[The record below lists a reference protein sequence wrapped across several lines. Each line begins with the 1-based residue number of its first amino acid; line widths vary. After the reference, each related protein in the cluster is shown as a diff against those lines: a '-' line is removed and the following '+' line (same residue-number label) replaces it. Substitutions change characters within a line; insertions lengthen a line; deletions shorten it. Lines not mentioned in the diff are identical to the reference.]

1 MRKKRRSSAR
11 TVLLGMA
18 TLAALTVSACAPTPD
33 PADLVLLGG
42 SVVTLSEA
50 GVAEGIAIRGD
61 RIVAV
66 GSSSEVRAYVGPETR
81 VVELDGRSVIPGLA
95 DNHFHGI
102 GGGPGVDLSKTRS
115 IADVIEAVAAR
126 AAEIPAGEVIRTNSD
141 WHEGQLAEQTLPYRD
156 DLDRATSDHAVVVVR
171 GGHEYIL
178 NSAALARWSIDESTP
193 AVSGGR
199 IGRYEDG
206 RLNGELVDRAK
217 NFVVLPPV
225 PERAEADMLAA
236 LAESHRTLN
245 SRGLTSIRYPGS
257 SPLQYS
263 ALQQLKETERLNIR
277 VEFLFR
283 APRSPQSLE
292 QIMNEWPAPGAG
304 DAWLKIGGV
313 KLGVDGG
320 FEGGLMRE
328 PYEEP
333 WGEGGA
339 FSGLQTVSRE
349 PFVETVRALHASGW
363 RVATHAV
370 GDAAIDLVLDAYE
383 VANAD
388 APLQGLRWVIEH
400 GFIPRDD
407 QFPRMR
413 ALGLS
418 VSAQDHLYL
427 AAPSLAEYWGED
439 RAAWTTPLRAYL
451 DADISVSLGTDS
463 PVVPYDPWWVLHH
476 FTTRETIS
484 AGVFGADQRVTR
496 LEALRAATEGY
507 AYLTFSEDERG
518 SLEVGKLAD
527 LAVTAMDYLTCADP
541 CLESMQVDLTVV
553 GGRIV
558 WER

>member
-1 MRKKRRSSAR
+1 
-11 TVLLGMA
+11 MA

-102 GGGPGVDLSKTRS
+102 GGGPGVDLSRARS
-115 IADVIEAVAAR
+115 IADVVEAVAAR
-126 AAEIPAGEVIRTNSD
+126 AAEIRAGEVIRTNSD

-193 AVSGGR
+193 AVAGGR

-206 RLNGELVDRAK
+206 RLNGELVDHAK

-225 PERAEADMLAA
+225 PERSEADMLAA

-257 SPLQYS
+257 SPSQYS

-277 VEFLFR
+277 VEFLLR
-283 APRSPQSLE
+283 APRSPQSLA

-339 FSGLQTVSRE
+339 FSGLQTVPRE

-451 DADISVSLGTDS
+451 DADIPVSLGTDS

>member
-1 MRKKRRSSAR
+1 
-11 TVLLGMA
+11 MA

-102 GGGPGVDLSKTRS
+102 GGGPGVDLSRTRS
-115 IADVIEAVAAR
+115 IADVVEAVAAR

-225 PERAEADMLAA
+225 PERSEADMLAA

-257 SPLQYS
+257 SPFQYS

-277 VEFLFR
+277 VEFLLR
-283 APRSPQSLE
+283 APRSPQSLA

-339 FSGLQTVSRE
+339 FSGLQTVPRE

-451 DADISVSLGTDS
+451 DADIPVSLGTDS

>member
-1 MRKKRRSSAR
+1 MRTKRRSSAR
-11 TVLLGMA
+11 TVPLGMA

-102 GGGPGVDLSKTRS
+102 GGGPGVDLSRTRS

-126 AAEIPAGEVIRTNSD
+126 AAEIRAGEVIRTNSD

-225 PERAEADMLAA
+225 PERSEADMLAA

-277 VEFLFR
+277 VEFLLR
-283 APRSPQSLE
+283 APRSPQSLA

-339 FSGLQTVSRE
+339 FSGLQTVPRE

-451 DADISVSLGTDS
+451 DADIPVSLGTDS

>member
-1 MRKKRRSSAR
+1 
-11 TVLLGMA
+11 MA

-102 GGGPGVDLSKTRS
+102 GGGPGVDLSRARS
-115 IADVIEAVAAR
+115 IADVVEAVAAR
-126 AAEIPAGEVIRTNSD
+126 AAEIRAGEVIRTNSD

-225 PERAEADMLAA
+225 PERSEADMLAA

-263 ALQQLKETERLNIR
+263 ALQQLKETERLNVR
-277 VEFLFR
+277 VEFLLR
-283 APRSPQSLE
+283 APRSPQSLA

-339 FSGLQTVSRE
+339 FSGLQTVPRE

-451 DADISVSLGTDS
+451 DADIPVSLGTDS

>member
-1 MRKKRRSSAR
+1 MRTKRRSSAR
-11 TVLLGMA
+11 TVPLGMA

-102 GGGPGVDLSKTRS
+102 GGGPGVDLSRARS
-115 IADVIEAVAAR
+115 IADVVEAVAAR
-126 AAEIPAGEVIRTNSD
+126 AAEIRAGEVIRTNSD

-225 PERAEADMLAA
+225 PERSEADMLAA

-277 VEFLFR
+277 VEFLLR
-283 APRSPQSLE
+283 APRSPQSLA

-339 FSGLQTVSRE
+339 FSGLQTVPRE

-418 VSAQDHLYL
+418 VSAQDHLYV

-451 DADISVSLGTDS
+451 DADIPVSLGTDS

>member
-1 MRKKRRSSAR
+1 
-11 TVLLGMA
+11 MA

-102 GGGPGVDLSKTRS
+102 GGGPGVDLSRTRS

-178 NSAALARWSIDESTP
+178 NSVALARWSIDESTP

-225 PERAEADMLAA
+225 PERSEADMLAA

-277 VEFLFR
+277 VEFLLR

-339 FSGLQTVSRE
+339 FSGLQTVPRE

-451 DADISVSLGTDS
+451 DADIPVSLGTDS

>member
-1 MRKKRRSSAR
+1 
-11 TVLLGMA
+11 MA

-102 GGGPGVDLSKTRS
+102 GGGPGVDLSRTRS
-115 IADVIEAVAAR
+115 IADVVEAVAAR
-126 AAEIPAGEVIRTNSD
+126 AAEIRAGEVIRTNSD

-225 PERAEADMLAA
+225 PERSEADMLAA

-257 SPLQYS
+257 SPFQYG

-277 VEFLFR
+277 VEFLLR
-283 APRSPQSLE
+283 APRSPQSLA

-339 FSGLQTVSRE
+339 FSGLQTVPRE

-451 DADISVSLGTDS
+451 DADIPVSLGTDS

>member
-1 MRKKRRSSAR
+1 MRTKRRSSAR
-11 TVLLGMA
+11 TVPLGMA

-102 GGGPGVDLSKTRS
+102 GGGPGVDLSRTRS
-115 IADVIEAVAAR
+115 IADVVEAVAAR
-126 AAEIPAGEVIRTNSD
+126 AAEIRAGEVIRTNSD

-225 PERAEADMLAA
+225 PERSEADMLAA

-277 VEFLFR
+277 VEFLLR
-283 APRSPQSLE
+283 APRSPQSLA
-292 QIMNEWPAPGAG
+292 QIMSEWPAPGEG

-339 FSGLQTVSRE
+339 FSGLQTVPRE

-451 DADISVSLGTDS
+451 DADIPVSLGTDS

>member
-1 MRKKRRSSAR
+1 
-11 TVLLGMA
+11 MA

-66 GSSSEVRAYVGPETR
+66 GSSSEVRAYVGPQTR

-193 AVSGGR
+193 AVAGGR

-225 PERAEADMLAA
+225 PERSEADMLAA

-257 SPLQYS
+257 SPSQYS

-277 VEFLFR
+277 VEFLLR
-283 APRSPQSLE
+283 APRSPQPLA

-339 FSGLQTVSRE
+339 FSGLQTVPRE

-451 DADISVSLGTDS
+451 DADIPVSLGTDS

>member
-1 MRKKRRSSAR
+1 
-11 TVLLGMA
+11 MA

-102 GGGPGVDLSKTRS
+102 GGGPGVDLSRTRS
-115 IADVIEAVAAR
+115 IADVVEAVAAR
-126 AAEIPAGEVIRTNSD
+126 AAEIRAGEVIRTNSD

-225 PERAEADMLAA
+225 PERSEADMLAA

-277 VEFLFR
+277 VEFLLR
-283 APRSPQSLE
+283 APRSPQSLA

-339 FSGLQTVSRE
+339 FSGLQTVPRE

-451 DADISVSLGTDS
+451 DADIPVSLGTDS